1 MDPFELYTDTESMIG
16 HYRKI
21 LKMFMGVI
29 ALELICFLVEVTGG
43 VTGTRIAWGIR
54 CADRC
59 FNSGLRQSGVQ
70 DAESDQQ
77 ARGGEKR
84 DELNSFASRKESFRP
99 ISLAMKPTR
108 SAAMMVPSR
117 TPSSRPAKMSEST
130 VAITVRDTSKATL
143 LCRIRSSTW
152 KRRRGR
158 KIHPAAWLHLPG
170 LRYTR
175 RIPGSDSRS
184 EDRSD
189 WKYSRAV

>member
-1 MDPFELYTDTESMIG
+1 GHGVHDRTLPEDTEDVHGRDRAGADLFSGRSDRWG
-16 HYRKI
+16 HGHRDR
-21 LKMFMGVI
+21 L
-29 ALELICFLVEVTGG
+29 
-43 VTGTRIAWGIR
+43 GIR

-130 VAITVRDTSKATL
+130 VAITVRDTSKATFVVPNSVFHVEETARTKDSPGSMATFARTSVYTPNP
-143 LCRIRSSTW
+143 RIRQPV
-152 KRRRGR
+152 RR
-158 KIHPAAWLHLPG
+158 
-170 LRYTR
+170 
-175 RIPGSDSRS
+175 
-184 EDRSD
+184 
-189 WKYSRAV
+189 